1 MSESK
6 YESKITSAP
15 CSAQQI
21 YRVLSNLQN
30 LERVKDLIPKDKVQ
44 EMDIEPDRV
53 RFKVDGLAQK
63 ITIAI
68 VDRIE
73 NDTIKFGAEGIPMDA
88 NFWIQMKE
96 VSPTDTRLKL
106 TVKADIPFMFKFMVE
121 KKLQTGLDQ
130 AAEMLAQFKKVRQEE
145 RTKKTVS
152 LRLSSATLKKAK
164 EYGKGYTS
172 FLSRLLD
179 LAIQDESMVRKCL

>member
-1 MSESK
+1 MAESK

-30 LERVKDLIPKDKVQ
+30 LERVREFIPQDKVQ
-44 EMDIEPDRV
+44 EMEIEPDRV
-53 RFKVDGLAQK
+53 RMKVDGLGQK

-73 NDTIKFGAEGIPMDA
+73 NDTIKFGAEGIPMQA
-88 NFWIQMKE
+88 NFWIQLKE
-96 VSPTDTRLKL
+96 VSPADTRIKL
-106 TVKADIPFMFKFMVE
+106 TVKADIPMMFKFMVD

-130 AAEMLAQFKKVRQEE
+130 AADMLAQFPYAQW
-145 RTKKTVS
+145 
-152 LRLSSATLKKAK
+152 
-164 EYGKGYTS
+164 
-172 FLSRLLD
+172 
-179 LAIQDESMVRKCL
+179 Q

>member
-15 CSAQQI
+15 CSAEQI
-21 YRVLSNLQN
+21 YRILSNMES
-30 LERVKDLIPKDKVQ
+30 LERVRDLIPQDKIQ
-44 EMDIEPDRV
+44 EMEISPDRV
-53 RFKVDGLAQK
+53 RMKVDGLGQK

-73 NDTIKFGAEGIPMDA
+73 NDTIKFGAEGIPMQA

-96 VSPTDTRLKL
+96 VSPVDTRLKL
-106 TVKADIPFMFKFMVE
+106 TVKADIPMMFKFMIE

-130 AAEMLAQFKKVRQEE
+130 AADMLAQFPYSQW
-145 RTKKTVS
+145 
-152 LRLSSATLKKAK
+152 A
-164 EYGKGYTS
+164 
-172 FLSRLLD
+172 
-179 LAIQDESMVRKCL
+179 

>member
-6 YESKITSAP
+6 YESKITSAA
-15 CSAQQI
+15 CSAAQV
-21 YRVLSNLQN
+21 YRVLSNMDN
-30 LERVKDLIPKDKVQ
+30 LNRVKDLIPKDKIQ

-53 RFKVDGLAQK
+53 RLKVDGLAQK

-73 NDTIKFGAEGIPMDA
+73 NDTIKFGAEGIPMQA

-96 VSPTDTRLKL
+96 VSPVDTRLKL
-106 TVKADIPFMFKFMVE
+106 TVKADIPFMFKMMLE

-130 AAEMLAQFKKVRQEE
+130 AAEMLAQFPYAQW
-145 RTKKTVS
+145 
-152 LRLSSATLKKAK
+152 
-164 EYGKGYTS
+164 
-172 FLSRLLD
+172 
-179 LAIQDESMVRKCL
+179 Q

>member
-15 CSAQQI
+15 CSAAQV
-21 YRVLSNLQN
+21 YRVLSNMQN
-30 LERVKDLIPKDKVQ
+30 LERVKDMIPKDKIQ
-44 EMDIEPDRV
+44 EMQIEPDRV
-53 RFKVDGLAQK
+53 RMKVDGLAQM

-73 NDTIKFGAEGIPMDA
+73 NDTVKFGAEGIPMDV

-106 TVKADIPFMFKFMVE
+106 TIKADIPMMFKFMIE
-121 KKLQTGLDQ
+121 KKLQQGLDQ
-130 AAEMLAQFKKVRQEE
+130 AADMLAQFPYAMWQ
-145 RTKKTVS
+145 
-152 LRLSSATLKKAK
+152 
-164 EYGKGYTS
+164 
-172 FLSRLLD
+172 
-179 LAIQDESMVRKCL
+179 

>member
-15 CSAQQI
+15 CSAQQV

-30 LERVKDLIPKDKVQ
+30 LERVRDLIPKDKIQ
-44 EMDIEPDRV
+44 EMEIEPDRV
-53 RFKVDGLAQK
+53 RLKVDGLAQK

-73 NDTIKFGAEGIPMDA
+73 NDTVKFGAEGIPMDA

-96 VSPTDTRLKL
+96 VSPVDTRLKL
-106 TVKADIPFMFKFMVE
+106 TVKAEIPFMFKMMVD
-121 KKLQTGLDQ
+121 KKLQQGLDQ
-130 AAEMLAQFKKVRQEE
+130 AAEMLAQFPYA
-145 RTKKTVS
+145 S
-152 LRLSSATLKKAK
+152 WS
-164 EYGKGYTS
+164 
-172 FLSRLLD
+172 
-179 LAIQDESMVRKCL
+179 